1 MNIHNLLTPS
11 IYTPIYNPFL
21 IPATPTTAL
30 RRNTNEI
37 GIQSSPPSPDIS
49 HSSSKKQSEKWDYS
63 VRDIEKW
70 WNYRKAIY
78 WVLESSRN
86 KTKAQVNSLLLRQA
100 DVNDDVKTIILNISE
115 RQYLKWKQGFEIAGD
130 KLHKKFQKKGE
141 LPVYLEFLSK
151 DQLQACIKRF
161 HYNLHMKD
169 ADSCYASLR
178 KKYWPISRRFVRE
191 YMKVVVKECEQC
203 NRTDTLPEEPKRSG
217 SVVKQ
222 IKRPNER
229 WIMGKYFT

>member
-1 MNIHNLLTPS
+1 MRLEFNLPLLLQISLT
-11 IYTPIYNPFL
+11 
-21 IPATPTTAL
+21 
-30 RRNTNEI
+30 
-37 GIQSSPPSPDIS
+37 QVQKSSPKNGTIPLG
-49 HSSSKKQSEKWDYS
+49 
-63 VRDIEKW
+63 IEKW
-70 WNYRKAIY
+70 WNYRKVIN

-130 KLHKKFQKKGE
+130 KLYKKFQKKGE

-191 YMKVVVKECEQC
+191 YMKVVKECEQC